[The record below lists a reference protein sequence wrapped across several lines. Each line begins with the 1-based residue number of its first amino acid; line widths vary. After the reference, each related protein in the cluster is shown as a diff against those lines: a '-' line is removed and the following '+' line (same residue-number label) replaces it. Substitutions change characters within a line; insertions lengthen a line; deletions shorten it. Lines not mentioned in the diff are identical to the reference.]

1 MAASQYIFVLWGS
14 NFNEAVA
21 AIFVTELRQA
31 GLRVKV
37 VGLDG
42 ELPVGSYGLALAPD
56 MPLSQAL
63 PLANRTI
70 CVIAPC
76 DAQQWRRIQHDP
88 RLTDFVAQVQ
98 QRGGWLITEP
108 VQQDYTITWTVH
120 PPTLDVYAA
129 GAADVINHTPPTQ
142 LTSFV
147 RQLAG
152 SLGR

>member
-1 MAASQYIFVLWGS
+1 MATSQYIFVLWGS

-42 ELPVGSYGLALAPD
+42 ELPVGSHGLALSPD
-56 MPLSQAL
+56 MPLSKAL
-63 PLANRTI
+63 PLAGRTL

-76 DAQQWRRIQHDP
+76 DAQQWRHIQHDP
-88 RLTDFVAQVQ
+88 RLTDFLAQVQ
-98 QRGGWLITEP
+98 QYGGWLITEP
-108 VQQDYTITWTVH
+108 VQQEYTISWTVH
-120 PPTLDVYAA
+120 PPSP
-129 GAADVINHTPPTQ
+129 GASLTESADLINYTPPAQ
-142 LTSFV
+142 LTPFV

-152 SLGR
+152 SLAR

>member
-42 ELPVGSYGLALAPD
+42 ELPVGSHGLALSPD

-63 PLANRTI
+63 PLASRAL

-76 DAQQWRRIQHDP
+76 DAQQWRHIQHDP
-88 RLTDFVAQVQ
+88 RLTDFLVQVQ
-98 QRGGWLITEP
+98 QHGGWLITDP
-108 VQQDYTITWTVH
+108 VQQEYAISWTVH
-120 PPTLDVYAA
+120 QPKTDVHP
-129 GAADVINHTPPTQ
+129 ADSATVINHTSSAQ
-142 LTSFV
+142 LTPFV

-152 SLGR
+152 SLGG